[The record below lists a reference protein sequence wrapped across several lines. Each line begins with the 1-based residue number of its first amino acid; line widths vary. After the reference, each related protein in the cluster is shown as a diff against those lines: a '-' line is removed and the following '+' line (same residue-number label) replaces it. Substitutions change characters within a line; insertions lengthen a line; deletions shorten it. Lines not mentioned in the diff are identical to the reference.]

1 MITDIT
7 PTDVLAAIKAGA
19 DTVFDI
25 AARLGVPHTSATL
38 RHLLHDMVRD
48 GVLVADDS
56 DAITELRAEFAEAHA
71 DGASSNDIVQL
82 LDDWLVKHGQPTVLY
97 G

>member
-1 MITDIT
+1 MTTDIT
-7 PTDVLAAIKAGA
+7 PADVLAAVAAGA

-48 GVLVADDS
+48 GLLHADDGPVRRFTI
-56 DAITELRAEFAEAHA
+56 A
-71 DGASSNDIVQL
+71 
-82 LDDWLVKHGQPTVLY
+82 
-97 G
+97 

>member
-1 MITDIT
+1 MTTSAMDPTDIT
-7 PTDVLAAIKAGA
+7 AADVLAAIAAGA

-25 AARLGVPHTSATL
+25 ASRLGVPHTSATL

-56 DAITELRAEFAEAHA
+56 DTRHFTIA
-71 DGASSNDIVQL
+71 
-82 LDDWLVKHGQPTVLY
+82 
-97 G
+97 

>member
-1 MITDIT
+1 MDATDIT
-7 PTDVLAAIKAGA
+7 AADVPAADVVAAVAAGA

-25 AARLGVPHTSATL
+25 ASRLGVPHTSATL

-56 DAITELRAEFAEAHA
+56 DTRHFTIA
-71 DGASSNDIVQL
+71 
-82 LDDWLVKHGQPTVLY
+82 
-97 G
+97 